1 MKIRIND
8 STSIKTIAIK
18 TSTMPFRTDMGILV
32 SSFVACRPNRMGINV
47 IKKPN
52 AQHFT
57 RDITIS

>member
-8 STSIKTIAIK
+8 STSMKTIAIK
-18 TSTMPFRTDMGILV
+18 TSTMPLRTDMGILV
-32 SSFVACRPNRMGINV
+32 RSFVACNPKRIGIKV